1 MQDVINYMTENF
13 SYILT
18 KTFEHAYLFLISW
31 GLAIIVGVAIGIL
44 VSRPG
49 RQKLGKL
56 VLSIT
61 SITQSVP
68 SIAVIALVFVFMGIG
83 AAPSIFALFL
93 YSLVPIIFNTSSGLL
108 SVDRKMI
115 EAAKGLGMTKR
126 KILWSIEIPN
136 SIPIIFSGLRN
147 SAIINIGTT
156 TVASAIGAGG
166 LGEIIFIGLSYF
178 DYAMIIGGAIPVSL
192 MAIFT
197 DVILAV
203 FEKNLTSKGL
213 RIIN

>member
-1 MQDVINYMTENF
+1 MQDVITYMTENF
-13 SYILT
+13 GYIMT
-18 KTFEHAYLFLISW
+18 KTFQHTYLFLTSW
-31 GLAIIVGVAIGIL
+31 VLAIIVGMAIGIF

-49 RQKLGKL
+49 RQKVGKV

-93 YSLVPIIFNTSSGLL
+93 YSLVPIVFNTASGLL
-108 SVDRKMI
+108 SVDKKMI
-115 EAAKGLGMTKR
+115 EAAKGMGMTKN
-126 KILWSIEIPN
+126 KVLWSIEIPN
-136 SIPIIFSGLRN
+136 SISTIFSGLRN

-156 TVASAIGAGG
+156 TIASAVGAGG

-178 DYAMIIGGAIPVSL
+178 DYAMIISGAIPVSL

-197 DVILAV
+197 DVILA
-203 FEKNLTSKGL
+203 FIEKNLTSKGL
-213 RIIN
+213 RLIN

>member
-1 MQDVINYMTENF
+1 MQEVINYMIEN
-13 SYILT
+13 SAYIWT
-18 KTFEHAYLFLISW
+18 KTFEHLYLFLISW
-31 GLAIIVGVAIGIL
+31 GLAIIVGMAIGIF

-49 RQKLGKL
+49 RQKIGRI

-68 SIAVIALVFVFMGIG
+68 SIAVIAIVFVFMGIG

-93 YSLVPIIFNTSSGLL
+93 YSLVPIVFNTASGLL
-108 SVDRKMI
+108 SVDKNMI
-115 EAAKGLGMTKR
+115 ESAKGMGMTKR
-126 KILWSIEIPN
+126 KILWAIEIPN
-136 SIPIIFSGLRN
+136 SIPTIFSGLRN

-156 TVASAIGAGG
+156 TIASAVGAGG

-197 DVILAV
+197 DVILA
-203 FEKNLTSKGL
+203 FIEKSLTSKGL
-213 RIIN
+213 RLID

>member
-1 MQDVINYMTENF
+1 MQDVITYMTENF
-13 SYILT
+13 GYIMT
-18 KTFEHAYLFLISW
+18 KTFQHTYLFLISW
-31 GLAIIVGVAIGIL
+31 GIAVVVGMGIGIF

-49 RQKLGKL
+49 RKRISKV

-61 SITQSVP
+61 SVTQSIP
-68 SIAVIALVFVFMGIG
+68 SIAVIAIVFIYMGIG

-93 YSLVPIIFNTSSGLL
+93 YSLVPIVFNTASGLL

-115 EAAKGLGMTKR
+115 EAAKGMGMTKR

-136 SIPIIFSGLRN
+136 SIPTIFSGIRN

-156 TVASAIGAGG
+156 TIASAVGAGG

-197 DVILAV
+197 DTILAYV
-203 FEKNLTSKGL
+203 EKLLTSKGL
-213 RIIN
+213 RLID

>member
-1 MQDVINYMTENF
+1 MQDVITYMTENF
-13 SYILT
+13 GYIMT
-18 KTFEHAYLFLISW
+18 KTFQHTYLFLISW
-31 GLAIIVGVAIGIL
+31 GIAVVVGMGIGIF

-49 RQKLGKL
+49 RKRISKV

-61 SITQSVP
+61 SVTQSIP
-68 SIAVIALVFVFMGIG
+68 SIAVIAIVFIYMGIG

-93 YSLVPIIFNTSSGLL
+93 YSLVPIVFNTASGLL

-115 EAAKGLGMTKR
+115 EAAKGMGMTKR

-136 SIPIIFSGLRN
+136 SIPTIFSGIRN

-156 TVASAIGAGG
+156 TIASAVGAGG

-178 DYAMIIGGAIPVSL
+178 DYSMIIGGAIPVSL

-197 DVILAV
+197 DTILAYV
-203 FEKNLTSKGL
+203 EKLLTSKGL
-213 RIIN
+213 RLID